1 MDVLDWDIDVV
12 QKVTIKLDCV
22 TARHENHNLL
32 LHVLFQEGEE
42 KLELL

>member
-1 MDVLDWDIDVV
+1 MDVLHWDINVV

-22 TARHENHNLL
+22 TAGHENHNLL